1 MAKNRADSMPAIG
14 AATTQVRQSSVP
26 ELPAR
31 GSRRVASGAIDEL
44 DAAVGTALRPV
55 CGLDGT
61 NQSESAQLGVH
72 RVPTDRDRRP
82 PADGMRCSRP
92 LATAR
97 GWPGRRRPPR
107 LGWRR
112 SGRWLGRARSAA
124 DCGGCHARW
133 AYRSWR
139 GARRRG
145 LAPGRAG
152 RQEAP
157 GTGRLGAE
165 LPGVLARVSR
175 RCRPGGAATSRPL
188 L

>member
-26 ELPAR
+26 AVTRAR
-31 GSRRVASGAIDEL
+31 LRARRIRRHRRARCGSRN
-44 DAAVGTALRPV
+44 ALRP
-55 CGLDGT
+55 GMRTRRDEPRAPSG
-61 NQSESAQLGVH
+61 AFIRG
-72 RVPTDRDRRP
+72 PTDRIRRP
-82 PADGMRCSRP
+82 PADGMRRSRP

-157 GTGRLGAE
+157 GIELLGAG
-165 LPGVLARVSR
+165 LVAVRARVSR